1 VPFFLRLV
9 ELFVDPIRFVAPR
22 RRSYFEVLRSTSVLR
37 SISYRKPLKYLNRWL
52 KPAAPDRS
60 SVFLLLEVILM
71 GWRTLSVRYFVL
83 RSTLIIFFEGSAK
96 AEKEKGLARQ
106 NRTRKEV
113 SRLLY

>member
-1 VPFFLRLV
+1 MALRRCV
-9 ELFVDPIRFVAPR
+9 E
-22 RRSYFEVLRSTSVLR
+22 EV
-37 SISYRKPLKYLNRWL
+37 ISYRKQLKYLNRWL

-60 SVFLLLEVILM
+60 SASTSRINFDGLANLLCQI
-71 GWRTLSVRYFVL
+71 L

-106 NRTRKEV
+106 NCTRKEV